1 MKNKLHVLCL
11 LGVAFLLVIGV
22 SFSFAKAQK
31 GTVRVSG
38 DNTWTV
44 FTNGKE
50 VASSGNW
57 QAPTVSEFELN
68 NGFAVIAVY
77 VHDAEPGGAG
87 SGGVL
92 ADIILDD
99 GTYIGT
105 SDYEGDK
112 KDTWPGWKSDG
123 GGKPLNDRK
132 DGWEE
137 VKFDD
142 SKWAEPEEY
151 EQFGGG
157 IWGFGAAAMKAILHD
172 PDCTAHWIWHGPNN
186 VEDEVYFRYTIGAF
200 AVNPGEK
207 LTTTWGQ
214 IKSIR

>member
-1 MKNKLHVLCL
+1 MKKKLHVLCFWGFAL
-11 LGVAFLLVIGV
+11 LFVIGV
-22 SFSFAKAQK
+22 SFSFAKAKK
-31 GTVRVSG
+31 GTLRVSG
-38 DNTWTV
+38 DNSWTAFV
-44 FTNGKE
+44 NGKE
-50 VASSGNW
+50 VASGADW
-57 QAPTVSEFELN
+57 QRPTVSEFELTD
-68 NGFAVIAVY
+68 GFAVIAVY

-87 SGGVL
+87 SGGFL

-105 SDYEGDK
+105 SDYQDGK

-123 GGKPLNDRK
+123 GKILSDRK
-132 DGWEE
+132 DGWEK

-142 SKWAEPEEY
+142 KDWDEPQEY

-157 IWGFGAAAMKAILHD
+157 IWGFGAAVMKQTLHD
-172 PDCTAHWIWHGPNN
+172 PDCIAHWIWHGPNN
-186 VEDEVYFRYTIGAF
+186 VEDDVYFRYTIGEF